1 MAREVARADQDIVR
15 VAREIAVV
23 LPVHEQQVHAEGGR
37 LCFERVGHAQ
47 QHSDARCAVV
57 RPGDGKTLLAQVL
70 ALVGMRP
77 RVPMREQQHPV
88 GGAGPEAGEKVAQV
102 QRLAVARDVGDRL
115 HHDAVG
121 RGPEVLQDPIARA
134 LVPRRSRDARSEL
147 HLLLEIAEG
156 ARAAELSRLFPAAR
170 RASGYEG
177 EARGGAPQ
185 AALSD
190 GHRGSDVL

>member
-1 MAREVARADQDIVR
+1 MRRR
-15 VAREIAVV
+15 
-23 LPVHEQQVHAEGGR
+23 LPV
-37 LCFERVGHAQ
+37 
-47 QHSDARCAVV
+47 
-57 RPGDGKTLLAQVL
+57 PGANDGASGV
-70 ALVGMRP
+70 
-77 RVPMREQQHPV
+77 
-88 GGAGPEAGEKVAQV
+88 AGPEAGEKVAQV

-134 LVPRRSRDARSEL
+134 LVPRRSRDARSEA
-147 HLLLEIAEG
+147 HLLLDVAEG

-170 RASGYEG
+170 RASEG

-190 GHRGSDVL
+190 GHRVVMS